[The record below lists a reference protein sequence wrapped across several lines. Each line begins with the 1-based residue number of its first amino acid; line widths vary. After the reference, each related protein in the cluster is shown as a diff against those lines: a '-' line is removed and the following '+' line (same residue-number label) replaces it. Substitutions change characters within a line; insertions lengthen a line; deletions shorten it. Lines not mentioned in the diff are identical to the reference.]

1 VQTTTGEEIHI
12 EVKTT
17 SGPLT
22 TPFFMSAAEVEYA
35 RTWPTRY
42 RIYRVY
48 TYSAEAQE
56 IKLHVI
62 EKPLETLDFT
72 PAIFRAA
79 ELGEPEVLHDCAA
92 TLSVA
97 RQSHSRPGLSKS
109 LPTITLLT
117 DCFVSN
123 AGGRSEPSTK
133 TWFWKNGITGEMAIL
148 RQLAWRYL

>member
-1 VQTTTGEEIHI
+1 MQTTTGEEIHI

-92 TLSVA
+92 TLSVSQA
-97 RQSHSRPGLSKS
+97 
-109 LPTITLLT
+109 ITLT
-117 DCFVSN
+117 
-123 AGGRSEPSTK
+123 
-133 TWFWKNGITGEMAIL
+133 TGAF
-148 RQLAWRYL
+148 QKPPHNHSPN